1 MPLREDEIEY
11 KVDLKKE
18 LRKIKDP
25 SDRERAAKLAG
36 EEVLKRL
43 KQYVARGESPVS
55 GNGKFKKLSENYAEQ
70 KKQLVGNKKANLSL
84 FGDMMG
90 ELDVDFDDES
100 FTIFIDEPEQM
111 AKAFNHNT
119 GDTLPKRPFIPNDEA
134 KRGKNFKKDIVD
146 AYKNKIKQFAKNLP
160 KPKPEDKPDQEY
172 SGSIGS
178 IDIED
183 FFD

>member
-11 KVDLKKE
+11 RVDLKKE

-36 EEVLKRL
+36 EEALRRL
-43 KQYVARGESPVS
+43 KQYVARGDSPVA
-55 GNGKFKKLSENYAEQ
+55 GNKPFDKLSTAYAKQ
-70 KKQLVGNKKANLSL
+70 KKKLVGNSKANLSL

-111 AKAFNHNT
+111 AKAYNHNV
-119 GDTLPKRPFIPNDEA
+119 GDTVPKRSFIPNDEA
-134 KRGKNFKKDIVD
+134 KKGKNFKKDIVN
-146 AYKNKIKQFAKNLP
+146 AYKNKIKQFAKRLP
-160 KPKPEDKPDQEY
+160 KPRPEDEPEEY
-172 SGSIGS
+172 SGSLGS
-178 IDIED
+178 ISIED
-183 FFD
+183 FFE

>member
-1 MPLREDEIEY
+1 MPIREDEIEY
-11 KVDLKKE
+11 KIDLKKE

-25 SDRERAAKLAG
+25 SDKERAAKLAG
-36 EEVLKRL
+36 EEVLKRI
-43 KQYVARGESPVS
+43 KQYVARGDSPVA
-55 GNGKFKKLSENYAEQ
+55 GNGKFKKLSKDYAEK

-84 FGDMMG
+84 FGDMLG

-100 FTIFIDEPEQM
+100 LTLFIDEPEQM
-111 AKAFNHNT
+111 AKAENHNKGVT
-119 GDTLPKRPFIPNDEA
+119 IPKRPFLPDDEA
-134 KRGKNFKKDIVD
+134 KRGKNFKRDIVD
-146 AYKNKIKQFAKNLP
+146 AYKNKIKQFAKKLP
-160 KPKPEDKPDQEY
+160 KPRPEDEPEEY